1 MMTDHAGG
9 RLDLSQFCIGLNE
22 LSEFWSCWT
31 QDRKICCQ
39 VDVAGRDKWAEVAAV
54 RIAAY
59 LQLGSYARSSRTAQT
74 LNSGFPAVGSNA
86 GFVRTLAAAFA
97 QA

>member
-9 RLDLSQFCIGLNE
+9 RLDFSQFCDGLNE
-22 LSEFWSCWT
+22 LSKFRSFWT
-31 QDRKICCQ
+31 QDRKIRCQ
-39 VDVAGRDKWAEVAAV
+39 VEVAGVDKWAEVAAV

-59 LQLGSYARSSRTAQT
+59 LQLGSGARSSRTAQT
-74 LNSGFPAVGSNA
+74 LNSGIPAVGTNA